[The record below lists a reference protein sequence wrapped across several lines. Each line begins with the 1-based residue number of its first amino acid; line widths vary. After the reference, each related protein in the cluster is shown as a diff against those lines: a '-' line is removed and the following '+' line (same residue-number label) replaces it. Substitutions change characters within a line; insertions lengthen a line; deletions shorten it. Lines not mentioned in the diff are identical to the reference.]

1 MNDPDDS
8 RVWKAIDW
16 KGQFS
21 HQGTNNNSPSD
32 AEFKEFYEGN
42 LNQYSNDSH
51 VCDLSNCI
59 SVPVLDSPITS
70 VEVNTQIIKMKAN
83 KSYGLDGIYPGV
95 YKMLTPQWILLITTL
110 FNLILSSA
118 SYPISWSRTK
128 LFMLFTRG
136 NRKDPFMNITK
147 FA

>member
-21 HQGTNNNSPSD
+21 HQVTNNNSPSD

-51 VCDLSNCI
+51 VFDLSNCI
-59 SVPVLDSPITS
+59 SVPVLESPITS
-70 VEVNTQIIKMKAN
+70 VEVNAQIIK
-83 KSYGLDGIYPGV
+83 I
-95 YKMLTPQWILLITTL
+95 
-110 FNLILSSA
+110 
-118 SYPISWSRTK
+118 
-128 LFMLFTRG
+128 
-136 NRKDPFMNITK
+136 
-147 FA
+147 